1 MVLPQATSTKR
12 GDDRSPCPQQR
23 VLVTSRGGR
32 VQRRT
37 LDTGQLL
44 EEHLFEGVEAPLEHH
59 FKHGEHDLLCTTD
72 GMVTW
77 LANMAVVQQAQLSGP
92 VQDATWDEQLNGW
105 RVAGWR
111 EEVVVSPTILDRRA
125 TDELPVHIVPTETG
139 PSCSTT
145 MVRGSRVRSHPPVK
159 TNNSLN
165 GGRVAASTARFP
177 VVVDGQK
184 DARSTVG
191 TVLGASQFSILN
203 LVL

>member
-1 MVLPQATSTKR
+1 MALATDGNVVVFELYRRGLYGIGLNAEEHWRMPSPEWSYPKR
-12 GDDRSPCPQQR
+12 RPRNEETIALHVHNNECW
-23 VLVTSRGGR
+23 VTSRGGR

-125 TDELPVHIVPTETG
+125 TDELPVHIVPT
-139 PSCSTT
+139 
-145 MVRGSRVRSHPPVK
+145 
-159 TNNSLN
+159 
-165 GGRVAASTARFP
+165 
-177 VVVDGQK
+177 
-184 DARSTVG
+184 
-191 TVLGASQFSILN
+191 GAGA
-203 LVL
+203 LVLYNDGSWEQSSFAPSGEDE